1 MSDKEKPIAKGQ
13 KPKAVLI
20 FGVGPLQLSIIE
32 RAKRMGLYTVG
43 IDPMADATCRDAVD
57 AFEVVGG
64 QDYEGTCDV
73 VEKYGINAI
82 VTAATDKPLVMMA
95 RIAEK
100 YGFPFYSV
108 ETAQWST
115 DKFQMKQRFIA
126 GDIPH
131 AKGITLSRD
140 DMSQL
145 PLAISHWPLAGDK
158 DSQQP
163 TANNQQLH
171 YPVIV
176 KPRDNSGSRGV
187 KLCRNKEELKVSIE
201 EALENSKLDTVL
213 VEEFIE
219 GPEYSIE
226 SLHYFEGSQQPTANG
241 QQPECKSEVIQ
252 FTEKKTTEFP
262 YNVELGH
269 KQPANLTDEQKDS
282 IREIVSKI
290 GKALKFENCPSH
302 TELKIN
308 ERGIFVIETSPRLG
322 GDYITSTLVPLST
335 GINMEDQL
343 LHIALGEKV
352 DTTTG
357 RLDKASG
364 VCFLN
369 LPCGKV
375 TAIYGAI
382 KEVGTW
388 PNLKEF
394 STSLKVGD
402 EIHPITS
409 SLNRYGQFI
418 LQAENRIEV
427 DNLIK
432 DYETHIKSLIQ
443 INN

>member
-1 MSDKEKPIAKGQ
+1 MYQDK
-13 KPKAVLI
+13 KAVLI
-20 FGVGPLQLSIIE
+20 FGVGPLQQSIIN
-32 RAKRMGLYTVG
+32 RAKKMGLYTVG
-43 IDPMADATCRDAVD
+43 IDPCEDATCRDDVD

-64 QDYEGTCDV
+64 QDYEGTCAV
-73 VEKYGINAI
+73 VEKYGIDAI

-95 RIAEK
+95 RIAKK

-115 DKFQMKQRFIA
+115 DKFQMKQRFEL
-126 GDIPH
+126 GDVPH
-131 AKGITLSRD
+131 ARGRLVKSVEETA
-140 DMSQL
+140 DMV
-145 PLAISHWPLAGDK
+145 
-158 DSQQP
+158 
-163 TANNQQLH
+163 

-187 KLCRNKEELKVSIE
+187 ILCRTKEEMEQSMA
-201 EALENSKLDTVL
+201 EALEYSKLDSVL

-226 SLHYFEGSQQPTANG
+226 GLHYDG
-241 QQPECKSEVIQ
+241 KSEVIQ

-269 KQPANLTDEQKDS
+269 IQPANISEENKQK
-282 IREIVSKI
+282 IREIVVMI

-322 GDYITSTLVPLST
+322 GDYITSTLTPLST

-343 LHIALGEKV
+343 LHIALGENV
-352 DTTTG
+352 DTQSG
-357 RLDKASG
+357 RVEKASG

-375 TAIYGAI
+375 TAIDTTI
-382 KEVGTW
+382 NEVSTW
-388 PNLKEF
+388 SDVYSF
-394 STSLKVGD
+394 ATSLKVGD

-418 LQAENRIEV
+418 VKGTDRKEVDKMITEYENRINTFIRV
-427 DNLIK
+427 G
-432 DYETHIKSLIQ
+432 
-443 INN
+443 

>member
-1 MSDKEKPIAKGQ
+1 MNKKS
-13 KPKAVLI
+13 VLI

-64 QDYEGTCDV
+64 QDYEGTCAV

-115 DKFQMKQRFIA
+115 DKFQMKHRFEL
-126 GDIPH
+126 GDVPH
-131 AKGITLSRD
+131 AQGRL
-140 DMSQL
+140 
-145 PLAISHWPLAGDK
+145 ISKVEEAEGLVF
-158 DSQQP
+158 
-163 TANNQQLH
+163 
-171 YPVIV
+171 PVIV

-187 KLCRNKEELKVSIE
+187 KLCRNTEELKVSIE

-226 SLHYFEGSQQPTANG
+226 SLHYDG
-241 QQPECKSEVIQ
+241 KSEVIQ

-269 KQPANLTDEQKDS
+269 KQPANFTEKQKKA
-282 IREIVSKI
+282 IREIVAKI
-290 GKALKFENCPSH
+290 GKAMKFVNCPSH

-308 ERGIFVIETSPRLG
+308 DRGIFVIETSPRLG
-322 GDYITSTLVPLST
+322 GDYITSTLTPLST
-335 GINMEDQL
+335 GINLEDQL
-343 LHIALGEKV
+343 LHISLGEPV
-352 DTTTG
+352 DTQTG
-357 RLDKASG
+357 RVEKASG
-364 VCFLN
+364 VHFFCF
-369 LPCGKV
+369 PEGRVEKIDAKV
-375 TAIYGAI
+375 FEEAKLWPGIYSI
-382 KEVGTW
+382 
-388 PNLKEF
+388 NLK
-394 STSLKVGD
+394 LKEGYLVYQ
-402 EIHPITS
+402 ITS
-409 SLNRYGQFI
+409 SLNRYGEFI
-418 LQAENRIEV
+418 VEAENREEL
-427 DNLIK
+427 DKKML
-432 DYETHIKSLIQ
+432 DYEVKTNKMIIISK
-443 INN
+443 